1 MKIIYNSAIYW
12 WGVFQNNTLKD
23 TSILYMGML
32 NLKFFVVLLVILRL
46 LNINNQN
53 YKILPRLTTP
63 VSGLTKGWTLRLV
76 VISTPGAVV
85 WRLVAAVELLTSCCC
100 WELLLVSPS
109 IGVLNSMLK
118 APRVS
123 DIPKKKYT
131 LGRFVVRSL
140 EKHLNY
146 IYIYFFYF
154 KSIMI

>member
-1 MKIIYNSAIYW
+1 MYQVSFISCSYGTIISNWFKIVYNSVIYI
-12 WGVFQNNTLKD
+12 WGGFQNNTLND
-23 TSILYMGML
+23 TSIWHG
-32 NLKFFVVLLVILRL
+32 NVKFK
-46 LNINNQN
+46 QN

-63 VSGLTKGWTLRLV
+63 ESGLTKGWTLRLV
-76 VISTPGAVV
+76 VISTLGAVV

-100 WELLLVSPS
+100 WELLVSPS

-123 DIPKKKYT
+123 DIPRKKYT
-131 LGRFVVRSL
+131 GQFVVRSL

-146 IYIYFFYF
+146 IYFFKF